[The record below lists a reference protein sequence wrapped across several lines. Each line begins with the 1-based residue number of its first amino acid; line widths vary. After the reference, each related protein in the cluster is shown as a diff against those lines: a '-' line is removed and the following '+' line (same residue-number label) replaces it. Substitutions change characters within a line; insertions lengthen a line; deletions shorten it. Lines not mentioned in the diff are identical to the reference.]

1 LDSEQRTHKRH
12 VFEELRMKA
21 LIAVAAGAL
30 IISGC
35 ASALRGTTEPVTIT
49 TEPTGAAIRTSLG
62 HTCPASPCTFDV
74 SRKAEF
80 TAFAEKPGY
89 HANSIFVG
97 TKPSNIG
104 RAAVASN
111 MMATGFVGTAI
122 DSSTGA
128 ALDHQPN
135 PAHIVLA
142 PDDTMPPASSSA
154 ELTP

>member
-1 LDSEQRTHKRH
+1 
-12 VFEELRMKA
+12 MKA
-21 LIAVAAGAL
+21 LITVAASAV

-49 TEPTGAAIRTSLG
+49 TEPAGAAIRTSLG
-62 HTCPASPCTFDV
+62 HTCPASPCTFQV
-74 SRKAEF
+74 SRKADF
-80 TAFAEKPGY
+80 TAFADKPGY
-89 HANSIFVG
+89 HPNSVFIG

-128 ALDHQPN
+128 ALDHHPN
-135 PAHIVLA
+135 PAHIILA
-142 PDDTMPPASSSA
+142 PEASQPPAVSPA
-154 ELTP
+154 MVPAF